1 MIDVVF
7 FIAFA
12 FAYWAAASYGL
23 RLLPTPKD

>member
-1 MIDVVF
+1 MMEAVL

-12 FAYWAAASYGL
+12 FAYWTAASYGL